1 MKNPLVAALLNFF
14 LPGLGYLV
22 AGTHKA
28 FAVLWLVGVLG
39 LTWVEFAVKEAAP
52 DLYLPMFISVLIMN
66 TAFAIDAF
74 QAAKRNQVA

>member
-1 MKNPLVAALLNFF
+1 M
-14 LPGLGYLV
+14 
-22 AGTHKA
+22 
-28 FAVLWLVGVLG
+28 LG